1 MYRPTKMCIHL
12 RPCCVH
18 QLSNGIEK
26 EKRRKKKINIYLKIV
41 KLSTAYQVLYIFGIQ
56 ADNIMKLHFQ
66 KAGVENNKNNLP
78 KIQTSQSPLT
88 LNDLDFKFL
97 GSYYFLCFP
106 KVVVF
111 LLFWCLFFF
120 VVMGRGVGM
129 GFLFVCW
136 LVGGGALG
144 FCVCVCLIG
153 WFFCREIYF

>member
-1 MYRPTKMCIHL
+1 MYRPTKMYIHL

-26 EKRRKKKINIYLKIV
+26 AEVWKKINIYLKIV

-56 ADNIMKLHFQ
+56 ADNTMKLHFQ
-66 KAGVENNKNNLP
+66 KADVENNKNNLP

-88 LNDLDFKFL
+88 LDDLDFKFL
-97 GSYYFLCFP
+97 GSYYFLCSP

-111 LLFWCLFFF
+111 LLFWCLVFV
-120 VVMGRGVGM
+120 VVMGRGVGR

-136 LVGGGALG
+136 LVGGGGLG
-144 FCVCVCLIG
+144 FCVC
-153 WFFCREIYF
+153 WFFFFSAGKFIFN